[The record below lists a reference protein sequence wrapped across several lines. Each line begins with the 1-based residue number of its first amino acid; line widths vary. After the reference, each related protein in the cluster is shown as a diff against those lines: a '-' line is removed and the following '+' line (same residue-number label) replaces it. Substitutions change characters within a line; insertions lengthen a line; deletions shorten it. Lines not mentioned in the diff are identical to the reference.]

1 MNDTSGE
8 VTEETVEKYYGGR
21 VEATAFKVADAAL
34 AGRAGAALSM
44 LRHALA
50 TGVDPVPLVAALAM
64 KVLSSTPKR
73 PRDLG
78 DIQAML
84 KAAPGFNE
92 ERVIE
97 LLQLIT
103 ERGYSRVQD
112 VADKWRK
119 IRGLSGDQWG

>member
-64 KVLSSTPKR
+64 KVRAVARVADLRGSSASLAK
-73 PRDLG
+73 DLG
-78 DIQAML
+78 MAPWQVDQATAGR
-84 KAAPGFNE
+84 AAILLRIADQGRTGPRRGGCPGQGC
-92 ERVIE
+92 R
-97 LLQLIT
+97 
-103 ERGYSRVQD
+103 
-112 VADKWRK
+112 A
-119 IRGLSGDQWG
+119 